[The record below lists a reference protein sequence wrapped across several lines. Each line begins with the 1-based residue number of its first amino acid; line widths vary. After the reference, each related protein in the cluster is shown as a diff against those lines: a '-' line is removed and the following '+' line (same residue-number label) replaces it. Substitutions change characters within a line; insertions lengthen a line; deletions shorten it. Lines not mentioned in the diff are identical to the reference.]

1 MNFPSAVLV
10 GCALTFSLV
19 WSSAFIVGKIGMAY
33 TNPYALLCAR
43 FAIAA
48 LLLIPVC
55 MVRAIKPW
63 FGSRK
68 LISDAL
74 LLGALNNAL
83 YLGLSF
89 TALRFISPALV
100 VVIVSCAPFVTT
112 AIAASLRLER
122 LRLSSMAGMVAG
134 FVGVLVITLGKP
146 VGAVDWRG
154 ITLAAL
160 GMFSFSI
167 ATVFYRKRASLYP
180 PQAVNFW
187 QSIAGV
193 LLLLPAAIA
202 LSSTQQ
208 TTSIPLPL
216 AAATVYLAVVVTIG
230 GMWLWLFL
238 IRHMGAAT
246 ASSVHLA
253 NPFFGLLLSHLVF
266 GTPMQLTDWM
276 GVIVIAA
283 GLFGIT
289 HLSTEGKMKM
299 QHQNDDSI
307 ATVRNVSVDTKVFFG
322 LEHPHRIKRQLSIE
336 LTDHSYLPKADDPR
350 SDWVASVAYPAFV
363 AVQQMDIGLDKR
375 TRFASI
381 GTGAGI
387 DALAA
392 IEVFGC
398 REVAVTDLHA
408 DVVSTAVQNIS
419 RNIASQSHQI
429 SIKSGAGDLLSPVL
443 GTCDNFDLIYENL
456 PNIPLYQDGNLD
468 IEQTSSTYIDVRK
481 EVLPEFISSN
491 LLSLHYLALR
501 QARGCLAK
509 TGAVLSSI
517 GGRIPLSAIL
527 NLAQESG
534 YLGTI
539 LLYTWKIQS
548 EPEEVIGG
556 YAAWQKRGLGP
567 FYFYPTAVLEEVFCS
582 IDMVAAGDQ
591 ALEIEQSAFICRA
604 AAQA

>member
-1 MNFPSAVLV
+1 
-10 GCALTFSLV
+10 
-19 WSSAFIVGKIGMAY
+19 MAY

-48 LLLIPVC
+48 LLLVPVC

-134 FVGVLVITLGKP
+134 FVGVLVMTLGKP

-202 LSSTQQ
+202 LSSPQQ

-299 QHQNDDSI
+299 
-307 ATVRNVSVDTKVFFG
+307 
-322 LEHPHRIKRQLSIE
+322 
-336 LTDHSYLPKADDPR
+336 
-350 SDWVASVAYPAFV
+350 
-363 AVQQMDIGLDKR
+363 
-375 TRFASI
+375 
-381 GTGAGI
+381 
-387 DALAA
+387 
-392 IEVFGC
+392 
-398 REVAVTDLHA
+398 
-408 DVVSTAVQNIS
+408 
-419 RNIASQSHQI
+419 
-429 SIKSGAGDLLSPVL
+429 
-443 GTCDNFDLIYENL
+443 
-456 PNIPLYQDGNLD
+456 
-468 IEQTSSTYIDVRK
+468 
-481 EVLPEFISSN
+481 
-491 LLSLHYLALR
+491 
-501 QARGCLAK
+501 
-509 TGAVLSSI
+509 
-517 GGRIPLSAIL
+517 
-527 NLAQESG
+527 
-534 YLGTI
+534 
-539 LLYTWKIQS
+539 
-548 EPEEVIGG
+548 
-556 YAAWQKRGLGP
+556 
-567 FYFYPTAVLEEVFCS
+567 
-582 IDMVAAGDQ
+582 
-591 ALEIEQSAFICRA
+591 
-604 AAQA
+604 